1 MNKPMPPPN
10 PMWQYTPPA
19 ESKDGR
25 TVRVDAMQLPMVL
38 DLYRVLGVD
47 PNVKPNPR
55 QRR

>member
-1 MNKPMPPPN
+1 MTQPTPPPN
-10 PMWQYTPPA
+10 DLWQYTPPA